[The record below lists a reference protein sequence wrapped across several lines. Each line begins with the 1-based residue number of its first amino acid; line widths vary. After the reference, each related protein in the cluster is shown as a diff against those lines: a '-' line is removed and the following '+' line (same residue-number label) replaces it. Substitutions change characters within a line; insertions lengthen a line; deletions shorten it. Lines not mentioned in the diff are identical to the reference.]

1 MTRSVPV
8 LILAISLL
16 APLDA
21 IAQEPATP
29 KSNISSNDVDARPL
43 LSPEAFRRAVEPLGD
58 GLVGGQGQVASTKRR
73 PCDGC
78 PERRVGHALLWTEI
92 INGFYLLGNLGRGEE
107 TAHITPKTW
116 WANMK
121 AGFEWDA
128 NPFLVNQFGHPYQGN
143 NYFNAG
149 RANGLSFWE
158 SAALTA
164 FGSGTWEYFG
174 ETNSASF
181 NDLINTTLGGIALGE
196 MFHRTSWLIR
206 NPHATG
212 KSRLWSEIGATVV
225 DPVGGV
231 GRFISGDSS
240 VISDRPVKPESL
252 GATASAGVLWQG
264 SDIKAIDAS
273 GVGFLDADVRY
284 GDLRAGR
291 SRTPYEA
298 FGVHFRLGGGS
309 AISEVKVL
317 GRLLGQPYGEGG
329 KHQFTIFQTYDYIVN
344 GAYSFGA
351 QGFQAGSV
359 STLPLSKSM
368 ALVLGGWGGVTV
380 LGAVDRLDI
389 PTDQPVTVEAEEGEG
404 DRTYDYGPGSTF
416 GGIVRLLLNNR
427 NLLSAQYQG
436 YQIYVVDGLRANH
449 VLQRLE
455 IMLDVPV
462 HKSWAVGTAGEFFYR
477 KTYFNAGGEQTE
489 KFWQFRTYLTWRK
502 Y

>member
-1 MTRSVPV
+1 MTRSASV
-8 LILAISLL
+8 LVLAICLL

-21 IAQEPATP
+21 IAQEPAAQKPNPDTA
-29 KSNISSNDVDARPL
+29 NADARSL
-43 LSPEAFRRAVEPLGD
+43 LSPEAFRRAVEPLAGE
-58 GLVGGQGQVASTKRR
+58 GLDRGPGQGAQNDRR
-73 PCDGC
+73 ACDGC
-78 PERRVGHALLWTEI
+78 PKRSVGRALLWTTYV
-92 INGFYLLGNLGRGEE
+92 NVFYGLGNLARGEE
-107 TAHITPKTW
+107 TAKVTPKTW

-143 NYFNAG
+143 NYFNVG

-158 SAALTA
+158 SSALTA
-164 FGSGTWEYFG
+164 FGSATWEYFG

-196 MFHRTSWLIR
+196 MFHRTAWLIR

-212 KSRLWSEIGATVV
+212 KSRLWSEIGAMVV
-225 DPVGGV
+225 DPMTGLE
-231 GRFISGDSS
+231 RFISGDSS
-240 VISDRPVKPESL
+240 RISEKPVAPESL

-264 SDIKAIDAS
+264 SDLKDIDAS

-329 KHQFTIFQTYDYIVN
+329 KHQFTIFQTYDYTVN

-351 QGFQAGSV
+351 QGFQAGSI
-359 STLPLSKSM
+359 STLPLSKRTG
-368 ALVLGGWGGVTV
+368 LVLGGWGGVTV
-380 LGAVDRLDI
+380 LGAVDRLG
-389 PTDQPVTVEAEEGEG
+389 PTVAQLNTEEEEGE
-404 DRTYDYGPGSTF
+404 RTYDYGPGSTF
-416 GGIVRLLLNNR
+416 GGIVRLLLNDR
-427 NLLSAQYQG
+427 NLMSAQYQG
-436 YQIYVVDGLRANH
+436 YQIYVMDGLRANH
-449 VLQRLE
+449 VLQRLDV
-455 IMLDVPV
+455 MLDVPV
-462 HKSWAVGTAGEFFYR
+462 HKHWAVGTAGEFFYR
-477 KTYFNAGGEQTE
+477 KTYFNAGGEQTA

>member
-29 KSNISSNDVDARPL
+29 KPNISSDDVGARPL
-43 LSPEAFRRAVEPLGD
+43 LSPEAFRRAVEPLTD
-58 GLVGGQGQVASTKRR
+58 GGVGRGQGQAASQNRR
-73 PCDGC
+73 ACDGC
-78 PERRVGHALLWTEI
+78 PERSVGKAFLWTGI
-92 INGFYLLGNLGRGEE
+92 INGFYLVANLARGEE
-107 TAHITPKTW
+107 TAKITPKTW

-143 NYFNAG
+143 NYFNTG
-149 RANGLSFWE
+149 RAHGLSFWE
-158 SAALTA
+158 SSALTA
-164 FGSGTWEYFG
+164 FGSATWEYFG
-174 ETNSASF
+174 ETNSASL

-225 DPVGGV
+225 DPMGGLD
-231 GRFISGDSS
+231 RFISGDSS
-240 VISDRPVKPESL
+240 LISDKPLKPGSL

-284 GDLRAGR
+284 GDLRAGH

-317 GRLLGQPYGEGG
+317 GRLLGQPYGESGR
-329 KHQFTIFQTYDYIVN
+329 HQFTIFQTYDYTVN

-368 ALVLGGWGGVTV
+368 GLVLGGWGGVTV
-380 LGAVDRLDI
+380 LGAVDHIGTTAEQL
-389 PTDQPVTVEAEEGEG
+389 AEEETGEG
-404 DRTYDYGPGSTF
+404 ERTYDYGPGSTF
-416 GGIVRLLLNNR
+416 GGIVRLLLNDR
-427 NLLSAQYQG
+427 NLTSVQYQG
-436 YQIYVVDGLRANH
+436 YQIYVMDGMRANH
-449 VLQRLE
+449 VLQRVELT
-455 IMLDVPV
+455 LDVPV
-462 HKSWAVGTAGEFFYR
+462 HKHWAVGTAGEFFYR